1 MRFKFLSVIF
11 IVSALLC
18 GTAKAENVD
27 LQTAKQIGAYYF
39 TVATGAKAPVSADN
53 LKLALQFDNPTLSIP
68 SLYAFNVAGN
78 GFVVVSASDCTE
90 PILAYSPIGHLDPE
104 NINPACQYMLD
115 SYSKLIS
122 QNQNTDATPTTEV
135 LGMWKELADQTFSCE
150 PESKSILVQ
159 AQWDQVEPYNY
170 YSPVVSGER
179 CPTGCVAT
187 AMGMIIH
194 YWKHPTVGGNEN
206 SSTCSYSWNG
216 KTLKYKFLVDSNK
229 FEYEKMPNKLT
240 YRSPLEEQ
248 KAIGKLLFAC
258 GVTVKM
264 GFNVDGSGAH
274 SEDVPNAFT
283 NWFKYSPDIT
293 YVKRHHTNGGTLVS
307 DAEWLS
313 MLHSELDDYAR
324 PVYYSAHD
332 PNPNTSGD
340 GAGHA
345 FIIAGSSSSSNS
357 KFYIRWGWGGN
368 SDGFFTLAP
377 ATSIQTTASG
387 YSFSAGHAMVYK
399 IHPNNLGI
407 DDNTSYSEAPCYPN
421 PASDYLMIPSN
432 LPLNA
437 TLVVYAADG
446 KMVDKQVIPG
456 GTGEYRLNLQSYAPG
471 VYIYHLNGNA
481 VKFTVR

>member
-1 MRFKFLSVIF
+1 MKIKHLSIVFVLSLFLF
-11 IVSALLC
+11 
-18 GTAKAENVD
+18 GTTKAENVD
-27 LQTAKQIGAYYF
+27 LLTAKQIGAYYF

-53 LKLALQFDNPTLSIP
+53 LKLAKQFDNPTLCVP
-68 SLYAFNVAGN
+68 ALYAFNVAGN

-115 SYSKLIS
+115 SYAKLIS
-122 QNQNTDATPTTEV
+122 QNQNADATPTAEIS
-135 LGMWKELADQTFSCE
+135 GMWKELADQTFSCT
-150 PESKSILVQ
+150 PESKGLLIQ

-170 YSPVVSGER
+170 YSPKVNGVR
-179 CPTGCVAT
+179 CPAGCVAT

-216 KTLKYKFLVDSNK
+216 QTLRYKFLVDSNK
-229 FEYEKMPNKLT
+229 FNYDDMPNKLT
-240 YRSPLEEQ
+240 YRSPEVNL

-264 GFNVDGSGAH
+264 GYSVDGSGAV
-274 SEDVPNAFT
+274 SQDVPDAFT
-283 NWFKYSPDIT
+283 KWFKYAPEVT
-293 YVKRHHTNGGTLVS
+293 YVARHSRNNSTLIP
-307 DAEWLS
+307 DNEWLA
-313 MLHSELDDYAR
+313 MLHSEIDDHAR

-332 PNPNTSGD
+332 PNPGAGRD
-340 GAGHA
+340 AAGHA
-345 FIIAGSSSSSNS
+345 FVIAGSSNSSNS
-357 KFYIRWGWGGN
+357 KFYIRWGWGGG

-377 ATSIQTTASG
+377 ATSIQSASG

-399 IHPNNLGI
+399 IYPNNLGI
-407 DDNTSYSEAPCYPN
+407 DDNTAYTQAPCYPN
-421 PASDYLMIPSN
+421 PATDYLIIPSN

-437 TLVVYAADG
+437 TLVVYSADG

-456 GTGEYRLNLQSYAPG
+456 GTNQFRLNLQGYAPG
-471 VYIYHLNGNA
+471 AYIYHLNGNA
-481 VKFTVR
+481 VKFTVK